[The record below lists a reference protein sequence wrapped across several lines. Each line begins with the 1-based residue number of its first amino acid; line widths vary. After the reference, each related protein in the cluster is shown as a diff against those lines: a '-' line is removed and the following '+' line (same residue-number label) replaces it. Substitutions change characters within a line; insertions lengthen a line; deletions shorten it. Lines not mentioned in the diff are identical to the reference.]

1 MAKINIC
8 DVCKQPAETNH
19 RLSLFLKDGKK
30 KTDKKEA
37 DVCKKC
43 YELFLTTI
51 ESSAPLTLTITS
63 VIAANKTP
71 APLAPSVGYI
81 AQPNTLTPEEVGN
94 GAFKV
99 PSQMTYA
106 IARKMN
112 KEALKSETGECKHE
126 EKSMEDGGVICRKC
140 KRPVE
145 D

>member
-8 DVCKQPAETNH
+8 DLCKQPGETNH
-19 RLSLFLKDGKK
+19 RLNLFLKDGKK
-30 KTDKKEA
+30 KLEKKEA
-37 DVCKKC
+37 EICAKCRSRLESAIDSNSPLSLSSVDVTKQNVPV
-43 YELFLTTI
+43 
-51 ESSAPLTLTITS
+51 A
-63 VIAANKTP
+63 
-71 APLAPSVGYI
+71 YI

-106 IARKMN
+106 IARKLN
-112 KEALKSETGECKHE
+112 KETAKAEAGDCKHE
-126 EKSMEDGGVICRKC
+126 EKSMEDNGVVCRKC